1 MAVVAETQQSFN
13 PSLGTTQ
20 AIMLDKPRVPI
31 VAHIITDD
39 DIGILKVKKQHQ
51 FMDNFMYNECG
62 NNLIEIFYKYQ

>member
-39 DIGILKVKKQHQ
+39 DIGILKVKKTASIYGQ
-51 FMDNFMYNECG
+51 FYV
-62 NNLIEIFYKYQ
+62 Q